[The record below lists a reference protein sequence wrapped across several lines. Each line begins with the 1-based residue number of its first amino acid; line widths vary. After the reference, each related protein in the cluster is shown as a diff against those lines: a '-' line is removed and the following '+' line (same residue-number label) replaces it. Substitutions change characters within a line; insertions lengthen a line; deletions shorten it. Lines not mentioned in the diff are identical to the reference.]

1 MTPVLN
7 CNKLNICIGFG
18 VINLLEGC
26 TLSADDYMY
35 PHTFT
40 GFSDIDLA
48 IEVGLELEVCW
59 IHGFWDLTKCTRIR
73 LWTIN

>member
-1 MTPVLN
+1 MLFQLN
-7 CNKLNICIGFG
+7 KKLSVKTSPLYFIYKIGKFIGFG

-48 IEVGLELEVCW
+48 IEVGLELEVYM
-59 IHGFWDLTKCTRIR
+59 I
-73 LWTIN
+73 